1 MKKAVIFGAGNIGRG
16 FLGQLFCE
24 SGYEVLF
31 IEINRPIIAAL
42 NERHSYILRLVESQD
57 AEEVVV
63 GPVRALDGRE
73 VEPCAQ
79 ALAEAS
85 LAATAVGA
93 AALPVIAPALAL
105 GISRRHAAA
114 VKEPLN
120 IIVCENLK
128 NAARALRN
136 YLREHLAAPEC
147 AYLDRRI
154 GLVDSVI
161 ARMVPIMP
169 PELAGEDPSL
179 VLAEPYKRLPVDK
192 SAFVGRV
199 PAIVGLEPYGN
210 FAAYVDRKL
219 YLHNAGHAMLAYLG
233 YKRGLTY
240 GYEALEDPQVRPL
253 FERALREAAQALVAE
268 HGFTPADLEEHIADL
283 TRRFANRALGDTI
296 FRLGRDPIRKLAP
309 DDRLVGAARLAEKHD
324 IIPAGLAWGI
334 AAGLSFADPRDPL
347 ALDVPRRL
355 REKGIS
361 EVLVEVCAIRPDEP
375 LGVIVADCY
384 RRIQAGALVG

>member
-31 IEINRPIIAAL
+31 VEINRAVIAAL
-42 NERHSYILRLVESQD
+42 NERHSYTLRLVEAQD
-57 AEEVVV
+57 AEEVAV

-73 VEPCAQ
+73 VELCAQ
-79 ALAEAS
+79 AVAEAG

-93 AALPVIAPALAL
+93 AALPVIAPILAA
-105 GISRRHAAA
+105 GIFRRHAAA

-120 IIVCENLK
+120 IIICENLK
-128 NAARALRN
+128 NAARVFRN
-136 YLREHLAAPEC
+136 YLREHLAEAAC
-147 AYLDRRI
+147 AYLNRRV
-154 GLVDSVI
+154 GLVDAVI

-169 PELAGEDPSL
+169 PELAEEDPTL

-192 SAFVGRV
+192 SAFVGQV
-199 PAIVGLEPYGN
+199 PAIVGLEPYDN
-210 FAAYVDRKL
+210 FGAYVDRKL

-253 FERALREAAQALVAE
+253 FERALQEATQALVAE
-268 HGFTPADLEEHIADL
+268 HDFTPAELQEHVVDL
-283 TRRFANRALGDTI
+283 TRRFANRALGDTV

-309 DDRLVGAARLAEKHD
+309 DDRLVGAARLAEKHN
-324 IIPAGLAWGI
+324 IIPAGLTWGI
-334 AAGLSFADPRDPL
+334 AAGLAFADPGDPV
-347 ALDVPRRL
+347 ALDVQRRL
-355 REKGIS
+355 QEEGFAATLAEI
-361 EVLVEVCAIRPDEP
+361 CAIRADEP
-375 LGVIVADCY
+375 LGVIVTDCY
-384 RRIQAGALVG
+384 RRLQAGALVS